1 MLHAYVQRFDVMGTV
16 EIFLRT
22 KQGLRRYILDQIP
35 ANMSSPRKESI
46 AHSLVMHTVL
56 TEFLFFC
63 EAVLTESNTMI
74 ACIV

>member
-1 MLHAYVQRFDVMGTV
+1 MLHAYVRRFDVMGTV
-16 EIFLRT
+16 GKFLRT
-22 KQGLRRYILDQIP
+22 KQGLRYILDQIP